1 MTVWL
6 IEPHDPLIVRDGK
19 PFGPNPGARAT
30 SLAFPFPSTTT
41 GGARTRAG
49 LDDKGNF
56 NIGLIS
62 TVKGIEVRGPLL
74 VELAKDG
81 TAITNWLFPAPAD
94 ALLFAKEQDEQSTTI
109 IQLVPLHLFDK
120 AETDFDSKN
129 ADGLWFVGLSS
140 PNSNKPAKN
149 APRYWNQ
156 ENFMAWLL
164 DPQNQER
171 QIKELGHNGPAREQ
185 RLHVS
190 IDPNTD
196 AAIDGALFETTGLEF
211 THTDKHQL
219 QTARRLALAVIVN
232 DKMQPTSGLAGF
244 GGERR
249 IVSWQKSE
257 SSAPQC
263 PKQLEDQIV
272 KDGAC
277 RIILLTPA
285 YFKGGYKPAAIE
297 QPGEGITPKLKA
309 IAIQRPQVVSG
320 WDFVTKGP
328 KPTRRLAPAGT
339 VLFLSLKDHTNEA
352 AIRKWVQDTWMHC
365 LSDDPQDNRDGFGL
379 AILGTWSGKPTEMKL
394 NEQKGESV

>member
-56 NIGLIS
+56 NTALID
-62 TVKGIEVRGPLL
+62 TVKKISVRGPLL
-74 VELAKDG
+74 VELVKDG

-94 ALLFAKEQDEQSTTI
+94 ALLFPKEQDEKAAIVTR
-109 IQLVPLHLFDK
+109 LVPLKLFDDTI
-120 AETDFDSKN
+120 TDFDNKN
-129 ADGLWFVGLSS
+129 EDGLWFIGPPV
-140 PNSNKPAKN
+140 SNGSKPTKD
-149 APRYWNQ
+149 APRFWNQ
-156 ENFMAWLL
+156 KDFMQWLRT
-164 DPQNQER
+164 PTNQEK
-171 QIKELGHNGPAREQ
+171 QLELLGHNGPTPEE

-190 IDPNTD
+190 IDPNTG

-211 THTDKHQL
+211 THTKKHQL
-219 QTARRLALAVIVN
+219 QTARRLALAVII
-232 DKMQPTSGLAGF
+232 DDEKQPKEGLTSF

-257 SSAPQC
+257 SDFLEC
-263 PKQLEDQIV
+263 PPMLADQIV
-272 KDGAC
+272 NDGAC
-277 RIILLTPA
+277 RVLLLTPA
-285 YFKGGYKPAAIE
+285 YFNNGYRPAWIE
-297 QPGEGITPKLKA
+297 QSREGVKPELKA

-339 VLFLSLKDHTNEA
+339 VLFLSLKDNEPV
-352 AIRKWVQDTWMHC
+352 AIRKWIESTWMHC
-365 LSDDPQDNRDGFGL
+365 ISDNPQDNRDGFGL
-379 AILGTWSGKPTEMKL
+379 AVLGTWSGKPVEML
-394 NEQKGESV
+394 

>member
-19 PFGPNPGARAT
+19 PFGPNPGAHAT

-56 NIGLIS
+56 NTALIS
-62 TVKGIEVRGPLL
+62 RVKGIAVRGPLL

-94 ALLFAKEQDEQSTTI
+94 ALLFAEEQDEQSTTI
-109 IQLVPLHLFDK
+109 TRLAPLQLFDK

-156 ENFMAWLL
+156 KDFMAWLL

-171 QIKELGHNGPAREQ
+171 PIKELGHNGPAREQ

-211 THTDKHQL
+211 THTDKQQI

-232 DKMQPTSGLAGF
+232 DKKQPQAGLAGF

-249 IVSWQKSE
+249 
-257 SSAPQC
+257 
-263 PKQLEDQIV
+263 
-272 KDGAC
+272 
-277 RIILLTPA
+277 
-285 YFKGGYKPAAIE
+285 
-297 QPGEGITPKLKA
+297 
-309 IAIQRPQVVSG
+309 
-320 WDFVTKGP
+320 
-328 KPTRRLAPAGT
+328 
-339 VLFLSLKDHTNEA
+339 
-352 AIRKWVQDTWMHC
+352 
-365 LSDDPQDNRDGFGL
+365 
-379 AILGTWSGKPTEMKL
+379 
-394 NEQKGESV
+394 

>member
-19 PFGPNPGARAT
+19 PFGPDPGARAT

-49 LDDKGNF
+49 LDDNGNF
-56 NIGLIS
+56 NTALIS
-62 TVKGIEVRGPLL
+62 RVKGIAVRGPLL

-109 IQLVPLHLFDK
+109 TRLAPLHLFDK

-156 ENFMAWLL
+156 EDFMAWLL

-211 THTDKHQL
+211 THTDKQQL

-257 SSAPQC
+257 SGVLQC

-277 RIILLTPA
+277 RVILLTPA

-352 AIRKWVQDTWMHC
+352 AIRKWMQDTWMHC
-365 LSDDPQDNRDGFGL
+365 ISDNPQDNRDGFGL
-379 AILGTWSGKPTEMKL
+379 AVLGTWSGKPIEMKL

>member
-49 LDDKGNF
+49 LDDKGIF
-56 NIGLIS
+56 NKSLID
-62 TVKGIEVRGPLL
+62 TVKKIAVRGPLL
-74 VELAKDG
+74 VELAADG
-81 TAITNWLFPAPAD
+81 TKITNWLFPAPAD
-94 ALLFAKEQDEQSTTI
+94 ALLFAKEQDEKAAIVTR
-109 IQLVPLHLFDK
+109 LAPLQLFDK

-156 ENFMAWLL
+156 KDFMAWLL

-211 THTDKHQL
+211 THTDKQQL
-219 QTARRLALAVIVN
+219 QTAQRLALAVIVDN
-232 DKMQPTSGLAGF
+232 EKQPQAGLAGF

-257 SSAPQC
+257 SDFLEC
-263 PKQLEDQIV
+263 PPELADQIV
-272 KDGAC
+272 KDMAC
-277 RIILLTPA
+277 RVLLLTPA
-285 YFKGGYKPAAIE
+285 YFNNGYRPSQIE
-297 QPGEGITPKLKA
+297 QPQEGVKPELKA

-320 WDFVTKGP
+320 WDFVSKGP

-339 VLFLSLKDHTNEA
+339 VLFLSLTDNDPV
-352 AIRKWVQDTWMHC
+352 AIRKWIENTWMHC
-365 LSDDPQDNRDGFGL
+365 ISDNPQDNRDGFGL
-379 AILGTWSGKPTEMKL
+379 AVLGTWSGKPVEMKL
-394 NEQKGESV
+394 EEQERKSE